1 MEKENNLITV
11 PAAILIAGII
21 IGGAVIYTKGALTE
35 KKDSQNASAIKSSTI
50 NIDPVTIDDH
60 IRGTPDA
67 PITIVEFSDLECP
80 FCKIFHG
87 TMQKIMEE
95 YGKTGKVAWVY
106 RHFPLSIHPKSP
118 RESNASECAYEQGG
132 NEKFWQYV
140 DKVFSITPSN
150 NQLDP
155 LQLPIIAKDIG
166 LDLVKFNTCLDSGKY
181 NEKIQKNYQDGIR
194 VGIGSIPD
202 TGTPYSVLIDKK
214 GNKIPINGAQ
224 PYEAVKRLIDA
235 MLAQ

>member
-155 LQLPIIAKDIG
+155 LQLPIIAKDTG

-214 GNKIPINGAQ
+214 GNKIPIDGAQ

>member
-1 MEKENNLITV
+1 MEKENNLITI

-21 IGGAVIYTKGALTE
+21 IGGAVIYTKGVPTE
-35 KKDSQNASAIKSSTI
+35 KIDSQSASTIKSSTI
-50 NIDPVTIDDH
+50 NIDPVTEYDH

-67 PITIVEFSDLECP
+67 PIILVEFSDLECP
-80 FCKIFHG
+80 FCKILHS
-87 TMQKIMEE
+87 TMQKIMED
-95 YGKTGKVAWVY
+95 YGKNGKVAWVY

-118 RESNASECAYEQGG
+118 KESKASECAYEQGG
-132 NEKFWQYV
+132 DEKFWQYV

-155 LQLPIIAKDIG
+155 IQLPIIAKDIG
-166 LDLVKFNTCLDSGKY
+166 LDLVKFNICLDSEKY
-181 NEKIQKNYQDGIR
+181 NAKIQKNYQDGIR
-194 VGIGSIPD
+194 VGIGSIPE

>member
-21 IGGAVIYTKGALTE
+21 IAGAVIYTKGALTE

-155 LQLPIIAKDIG
+155 LELPIIAKDIG
-166 LDLVKFNTCLDSGKY
+166 LDLVSRWNSCRHWFYS
-181 NEKIQKNYQDGIR
+181 R
-194 VGIGSIPD
+194 HRHSI
-202 TGTPYSVLIDKK
+202 
-214 GNKIPINGAQ
+214 
-224 PYEAVKRLIDA
+224 
-235 MLAQ
+235 

>member
-1 MEKENNLITV
+1 MEKENNLITIPV
-11 PAAILIAGII
+11 AILIAGII
-21 IGGAVIYTKGALTE
+21 IGGAVVYTKGVPTE
-35 KKDSQNASAIKSSTI
+35 KMDSQNASAIKSSAI
-50 NIDPVTIDDH
+50 NIDPITADDH

-67 PITIVEFSDLECP
+67 PIILVEFSDLECP
-80 FCKIFHG
+80 FCKIFHR

-95 YGKTGKVAWVY
+95 YGKNGKVAWVY
-106 RHFPLSIHPKSP
+106 RHFPLSIHPRSP
-118 RESNASECAYEQGG
+118 KESNASECAYEQGG

-140 DKVFSITPSN
+140 DKIFSITPSN

-166 LDLVKFNTCLDSGKY
+166 LDLVKFNICLDSGKY
-181 NEKIQKNYQDGIR
+181 DEKIQKNYQDGIR
-194 VGIGSIPD
+194 VGIGSIPE
-202 TGTPYSVLIDKK
+202 TGTPYSILIDKK

-224 PYEAVKRLIDA
+224 PYEAVKQLIDA